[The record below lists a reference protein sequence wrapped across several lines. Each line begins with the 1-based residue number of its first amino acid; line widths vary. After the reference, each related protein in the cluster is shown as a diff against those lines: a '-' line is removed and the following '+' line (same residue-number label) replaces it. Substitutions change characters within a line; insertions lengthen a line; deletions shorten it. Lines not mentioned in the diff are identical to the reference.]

1 MLQDAYDWGL
11 VAAVVPPED
20 LHKAAEG
27 IALEIADNDA
37 AMVRAYKS
45 TLNTG

>member
-1 MLQDAYDWGL
+1 MQDAYDWGL
-11 VAAVVPPED
+11 VAAVVAPGE
-20 LHKAAEG
+20 LQKAAES

-45 TLNTG
+45 TLNAG